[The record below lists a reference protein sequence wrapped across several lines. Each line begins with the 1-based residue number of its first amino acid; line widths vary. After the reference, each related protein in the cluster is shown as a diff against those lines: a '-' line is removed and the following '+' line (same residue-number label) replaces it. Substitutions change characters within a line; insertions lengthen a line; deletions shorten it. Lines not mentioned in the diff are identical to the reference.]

1 MGLLYREYMN
11 MNEFISVRKL
21 PWGTVNEKNVSLY
34 ELSRPGGISVKVSDY
49 GGILQSFLLPGERER
64 DIVLGYDTAEEYR
77 RSQTFFGASVGPLA
91 DRVGGASL
99 CLGGRKISLE
109 QNAGE
114 DCMHSG
120 SAGFHAQ
127 FWNSEP
133 LPDGVRFFASFTDA
147 PLPGALDVSIAY
159 TLPTADTLRISYDA
173 VCTEETA
180 LSFTNHSYF
189 SLEAPGEGR
198 SCLGERLTLFASRY
212 AETDC
217 SSQPLVTGKALSVE
231 GTPFDFRAGAVLEGR
246 ISAKDFPEIAA
257 AGGVDNFFLTDGEGF
272 RRQARLL
279 SADGKTELICRS
291 DAPGILV
298 YTGNGLINEKGKNG
312 ERYGKHGGVAL
323 ETENFP
329 NAVNLPER
337 RESVLM
343 KPGEHFH
350 TVTEFTV
357 RVTENG
363 KLPRAF

>member
-1 MGLLYREYMN
+1 
-11 MNEFISVRKL
+11 MNEIVKVRKL
-21 PWGTVNEKNVSLY
+21 PWGTVKEKKVSLY

-49 GGILQSFLLPGERER
+49 GGILQSFLLPGEKER
-64 DIVLGYDTAEEYR
+64 DIVLGYDTAAEYA

-99 CLGGRKISLE
+99 CLGGREIALE
-109 QNAGE
+109 QNAGD

-127 FWNSEP
+127 AWNSEP
-133 LPDGVRFFASFTDA
+133 LPDGVRFFAAFTDA
-147 PLPGALDVSIAY
+147 PLPGTLEVSIAY
-159 TLPTADTLRISYDA
+159 TLPSPDTLRISYDA

-189 SLEAPGEGR
+189 TLEAPGEGR

-217 SSQPLVTGKALSVE
+217 SSQPLVTGRARSVE
-231 GTPFDFRAGAVLEGR
+231 GTPFDFRGGAVLAER
-246 ISAKDFPEIAA
+246 VSTKDFPEIAA
-257 AGGVDNFFLTDGEGF
+257 AGGVDNYFLTDGEGF
-272 RRQARLL
+272 RHQARLL
-279 SADGKTELICRS
+279 SADGKTELICQS
-291 DAPGILV
+291 DAPGVLV
-298 YTGNGLINEKGKNG
+298 YTGNGLENEKGKNG
-312 ERYGKHGGVAL
+312 ESYGKHAGIAL

-337 RESVLM
+337 RSSVLL
-343 KPGEHFH
+343 KPRERFH

-357 RVTENG
+357 R
-363 KLPRAF
+363 KK